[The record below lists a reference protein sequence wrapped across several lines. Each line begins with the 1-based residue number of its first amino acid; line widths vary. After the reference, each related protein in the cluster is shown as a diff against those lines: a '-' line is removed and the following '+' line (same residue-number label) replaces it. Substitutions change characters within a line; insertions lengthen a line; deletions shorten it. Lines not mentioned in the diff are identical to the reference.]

1 VDPIDDAVLA
11 ICTSRQSES
20 FLRDACGLH
29 NVRRLEVGESPS
41 RADIAAF
48 VERVE
53 SWLEQHP
60 DGTVIS
66 TSDIPSVIHALAT
79 RSRPNRGACLAPIL
93 ATLDKVWARANVL
106 DGISDLAWSA
116 ISAGSRRIPDIDSD
130 EVIVKPVDGCAS
142 AGVYK
147 TAPGRAFRSTHAPNP
162 WLRALRRRELG
173 DAPIVDDAVAIAEA
187 YVPPYVARVSVDG
200 WIDADGTPRGI
211 AISDNRYVDGDP
223 ERFDYQLYPSRLSDE
238 ARAVCWDLWNDIAMR
253 LADEY
258 GMRAQCFDIEMF
270 AWEPDDGHPARADV
284 MEINARLH
292 PNITPVL
299 RRVLRGG
306 DPLGLQVGRPWRAPE
321 RVGAGAMFYVW
332 TRGEEPRFDR
342 VDSTDDV
349 VACPF
354 STGSEIA
361 VRDHICW
368 GWLYVFGDEPEAVVA
383 RGKRL
388 RKRIVGS

>member
-20 FLRDACGLH
+20 FLRDACGLR

-41 RADIAAF
+41 RSDVDAL

-53 SWLEQHP
+53 SWMEKHP

-79 RSRPNRGACLAPIL
+79 RGQPNHGACLAPIL
-93 ATLDKVWARANVL
+93 ATLDKVWARAHVL
-106 DGISDLAWSA
+106 DGIADLAWSA
-116 ISAGSRRIPDIDSD
+116 ISAGSRRIPDIGSD

-142 AGVYK
+142 TGVYK
-147 TAPGRAFRSTHAPNP
+147 TAPGRAFRSTHPPNP
-162 WLRALRRRELG
+162 WLQALRRRELG
-173 DAPIVDDAVAIAEA
+173 DDPIVDDAVAIAEA

-238 ARAVCWDLWNDIAMR
+238 LRAACWTLWNEIATR
-253 LADEY
+253 LVDDY
-258 GMRAQCFDIEMF
+258 GMRAQAFDIEMF
-270 AWEPDDGHPARADV
+270 AWDGEGGRPVRAEV

-299 RRVLRGG
+299 RHAIDGA
-306 DPLGLQVGRPWRAPE
+306 DPLELQVGEPWKTPN
-321 RVGAGAMFYVW
+321 RVGSGAMMYVW
-332 TRGEEPRFDR
+332 TRGDEPRFER
-342 VDSTDDV
+342 VDGEKGV

-354 STGSEIA
+354 TAGSEYT
-361 VRDHICW
+361 VRGHTCW
-368 GWLYVFGDEPEAVVA
+368 GWLYVLGDETEDVVE
-383 RGKRL
+383 RGRRL
-388 RKRIVGS
+388 RERVIA